1 MKDDG
6 RRLGLGFW
14 RRKMKKRRI
23 RFCRICSG
31 LGLVQLWQGLGF
43 LDGMEGLGLWL
54 RRMVE
59 FKNFRR

>member
-23 RFCRICSG
+23 RFCRIRSG
-31 LGLVQLWQGLGF
+31 LGLVRLWQGLGF
-43 LDGMEGLGLWL
+43 LDGMAGLG
-54 RRMVE
+54 
-59 FKNFRR
+59 